1 MFADLIPDPLH
12 PAVVHL
18 PMALAVLLPLFAVG
32 ALVAIRR
39 GVSPRAPWAL
49 VVGLTALLAASA
61 LVAKETGEDQEDRVE
76 KVVPKAALHEHEEA
90 ADRFLVVVIA
100 VLAVSTLG
108 LRRDRLGQASR
119 VVATIGTLGV
129 LAAGWAVGEAGGELV
144 YQHGAA
150 SAYATPAPN
159 VVSEED

>member
-1 MFADLIPDPLH
+1 MFTNLIPDPLH

-39 GVSPRAPWAL
+39 GASVRTSWGLL
-49 VVGLTALLAASA
+49 VVMTAMLAGSA

-76 KVVPKAALHEHEEA
+76 EVVPEAALHGHEEA

-100 VLAVSTLG
+100 VLAVSALG
-108 LRRDRLGQASR
+108 LRRDRLGQAAR
-119 VVATIGTLGV
+119 VVATIGTVGV
-129 LAAGWAVGEAGGELV
+129 LAAGWAVGEAGGKLV

-150 SAYATPAPN
+150 SAYVATGPGR
-159 VVSEED
+159 VSEGD